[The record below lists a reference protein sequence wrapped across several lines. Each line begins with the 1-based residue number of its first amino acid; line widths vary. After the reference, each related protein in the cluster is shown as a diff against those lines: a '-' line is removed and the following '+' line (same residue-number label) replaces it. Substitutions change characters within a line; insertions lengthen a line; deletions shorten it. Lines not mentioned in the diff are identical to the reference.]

1 LHVLLAAAAA
11 QPFLAPGWIRPLVD
25 LTAQIIGAID
35 HVVGNPGWS
44 LIIFALLLKL
54 VFWPLNFKQFMAM
67 IKMQQLA
74 PQLKRLQDKYGKS
87 DPQRYQK
94 ETMELYRTNGAN
106 PLAGCWPILVQY
118 PFIISVYY
126 AVVTDPYRPI
136 YENQHWLWIG
146 TAITQHLPTLP
157 VWNAPLLAS
166 SLALPD
172 LILLV
177 VYMISMY
184 LIARYGT
191 MPSTDPQQ
199 AQTQKFMAILSPL
212 MLAYV
217 GFRWKWPSAM
227 VLYWLSYNLFS
238 MGQQLYLLRKYH
250 QPLSVLD
257 NEHAITD
264 IPAEQPKVAKAIA
277 PNGAAKRQT
286 GSPKTPAKKKKGA
299 KR

>member
-1 LHVLLAAAAA
+1 MHVLLAAAAA
-11 QPFLAPGWIRPLVD
+11 HPFLAPGWIRPLVD
-25 LTAQIIGAID
+25 IIARIIVAIN

-44 LIIFALLLKL
+44 LVIFALGLKL
-54 VFWPLNFKQFMAM
+54 LFWPLNTKQFMAM

-74 PQLKRLQDKYGKS
+74 PQLKRLQEKYGKS

-94 ETMELYRTNGAN
+94 ETMELYKTQGAN
-106 PLAGCWPILVQY
+106 PLAGCWPMLVQY

-126 AVVTDPYRPI
+126 AVVTDPYRPM

-146 TAITQHLPTLP
+146 SSFAQHLTPLLHGTLP
-157 VWNAPLLAS
+157 ILGT
-166 SLALPD
+166 SLAGFD
-172 LILLV
+172 LVLLV
-177 VYMISMY
+177 LYMISMY
-184 LIARYGT
+184 LFSRYAT

-212 MLAYV
+212 MLGYF
-217 GFRWKWPSAM
+217 GFQWKWPSAM
-227 VLYWLSYNLFS
+227 ILYWFSYNVFT
-238 MGQQLYLLRKYH
+238 MGQQFYLLKKYH

-264 IPAEQPKVAKAIA
+264 VSVEQPKVAKAIA